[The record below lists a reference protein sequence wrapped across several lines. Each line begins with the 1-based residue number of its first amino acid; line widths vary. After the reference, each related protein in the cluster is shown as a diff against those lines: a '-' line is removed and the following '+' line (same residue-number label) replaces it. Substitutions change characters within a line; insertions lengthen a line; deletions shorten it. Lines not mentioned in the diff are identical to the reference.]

1 MPLTTEQFK
10 QQVEEE
16 TKNMI
21 GYKCWSDKDFKAFA
35 HHIISLT
42 ADMMVGEGAKKT
54 NWKLVPSELK
64 NYAEAVGYSVR
75 IEEERALAEEL
86 KKL

>member
-1 MPLTTEQFK
+1 
-10 QQVEEE
+10 
-16 TKNMI
+16 
-21 GYKCWSDKDFKAFA
+21 
-35 HHIISLT
+35 
-42 ADMMVGEGAKKT
+42 MMVGEGAKKT